1 MTIPSTSKKAQLN
14 WIVPDHFLVFFGT
27 NKSGY
32 DLLRAKS
39 ETQGTEKISIN
50 CSKS

>member
-1 MTIPSTSKKAQLN
+1 MFFQDFMERNLNCMTIPSSSKKAQLN

-39 ETQGTEKISIN
+39 
-50 CSKS
+50 